1 METLDAFARAYPLEI
16 LVADQDKTDRIA
28 VIELLSALGYR
39 PDEAT
44 TDKDILQKAGKK
56 NYDVILLNVGI
67 PNAEGVFRIPGSGPA
82 ERPIFIGVS
91 AAAKLTFKE
100 TALKARMDSC
110 IDSPVDRQE
119 LLLQLKACSVLVG
132 KCAIKPH

>member
-1 METLDAFARAYPLEI
+1 METLDAFALAYPLEI
-16 LVADQDKTDRIA
+16 LVADQDNTDRIA
-28 VIELLSALGYR
+28 VIELLSELGYS
-39 PDEAT
+39 PDEAVN
-44 TDKDILQKAGKK
+44 DKDLLQKAGKK

-67 PNAEGVFRIPGSGPA
+67 PNAEGVFQIPGSGPA

-91 AAAKLTFKE
+91 AAAKFSFKA

-110 IDSPVDRQE
+110 INSPVDRQE

-132 KCAIKPH
+132 KCAIKRL